1 MTLKVST
8 GLRNAM
14 LSTGSL
20 VAGLGSPLI
29 MVYGGTVPATAD
41 ADVTG
46 TLLCIISLN
55 STGDPLGF
63 DPATGGTLPKAAA
76 EVWSGTNVASGT
88 ATHFRIVDS
97 AFPDDGTASTTQMR
111 LQGTCG
117 TAGADLNMSSV
128 NLTAGATQT
137 IDASNITLP
146 TF

>member
-8 GLRNAM
+8 GLRDAM
-14 LSTGSL
+14 LGAQGL
-20 VAGLGSPLI
+20 VAALGSPVLMI
-29 MVYGGTVPATAD
+29 YGGTPPATAD
-41 ADVTG
+41 AAATG
-46 TLLCIISLN
+46 TLLCVISDN
-55 STGDPLGF
+55 SAGDPLEF
-63 DPATGGTLPKAAA
+63 DAPAGGTLPKAAA
-76 EVWSGTNVASGT
+76 QVWSGMNVASGT

-97 AFPDDGTASTTQMR
+97 AAPDDGTASATQKR

-128 NLTAGATQT
+128 NLTAGAPQT